1 VLGGVWAL
9 VHLVLVTLPAWR
21 GARDWSDAIARP
33 PRAFLLVRAGAL
45 KATRLDHG
53 ELWRLGSALFLHGGW
68 LHLLANL
75 IAVASVGP
83 AAEAVLG
90 LEVALLDF
98 VLGGATGNLASWTA
112 GTPLSVGASG
122 GLFAW
127 LGALL
132 VVGFRDR
139 DRLGSVIGPALRRRI
154 LPWLLLNLAL
164 GALLPV
170 DDQRAH
176 IGGLLGGLVL
186 GAVLGAEHPPAPRRR
201 RRAGAFAGALLL
213 LAALGA
219 AQSWSRPLPPP
230 PPSAPRRGSPG

>member
-1 VLGGVWAL
+1 
-9 VHLVLVTLPAWR
+9 
-21 GARDWSDAIARP
+21 
-33 PRAFLLVRAGAL
+33 VRAGAL
-45 KATRLDHG
+45 KATRLDQG

-75 IAVASVGP
+75 LAVASVGP

-90 LEVALLDF
+90 LEVALLVF
-98 VLGGATGNLASWTA
+98 LLGGATGNLASWTA

-139 DRLGSVIGPALRRRI
+139 DHLGAVIGPALRRRI
-154 LPWLLLNLAL
+154 LPWLLLNLL
-164 GALLPV
+164 IGALLPV
-170 DDQRAH
+170 VDQRAH
-176 IGGLLGGLVL
+176 VGGLLGGLVL
-186 GAVLGAEHPPAPRRR
+186 GALLGAEDPPAPRRR
-201 RRAGAFAGALLL
+201 RRAGLLAAALLL
-213 LAALGA
+213 TAALGA

-230 PPSAPRRGSPG
+230 PARSPRSSAPAPSP